1 VISYLWRFFGVGIL
15 TTEGK
20 PLNGESV
27 IQRPRARLPAAAALA
42 TIATWGLIASSNAV
56 AQDGQRESGTIKVG
70 VVSPQSG
77 ANSRYGA
84 FAWKG
89 ARLAADE
96 INAGGGIL
104 GRKIELVSGDSQ
116 CAPSEGVSAAQRLIR
131 FDHVSMIIG
140 DVCSSVT
147 LAMQPVVEA
156 AHVLLMNAA
165 SSNPEITYRA
175 GVGGFKWTFRNYPTD
190 ELRAAIALQY
200 AVEKKHYTKFAVL
213 SVDSDYGRGAIAFT
227 KKYLPRYPAQI
238 LSEDYY
244 KETETDFRPVL
255 TKIKYSGAQAVIMY
269 GQADTTPIIARQMF
283 EMGLGGKVGLVGN
296 GEFTTAATI
305 AAAPRVMNGAVEVA
319 AWLPEWQNPR
329 SRQFV
334 DDYKKVYAGE
344 VPSVQA
350 YSPWESLHL
359 LARAAQEAGSVDN
372 DKIRRALT
380 QIRYESVMGTVTFDD
395 HQQAVLPMVLV
406 EDVDGKPM
414 IKGAMY
420 SKVDYPHR

>member
-1 VISYLWRFFGVGIL
+1 MSKGLG
-15 TTEGK
+15 
-20 PLNGESV
+20 
-27 IQRPRARLPAAAALA
+27 QRLPATIALA
-42 TIATWGLIASSNAV
+42 TMALGGALIASCAF
-56 AQDGQRESGTIKVG
+56 AQEDVSETRVIKVG
-70 VVSPQSG
+70 IVSPQSG

-96 INAGGGIL
+96 INADGGVL
-104 GRKIELVSGDSQ
+104 GRKVELVNGDSQ
-116 CAPSEGVSAAQRLIR
+116 CAPAEGVSATQRLIR
-131 FDHVSMIIG
+131 FDHVAMIIG

-147 LAMQPVVEA
+147 LAMQPVAES
-156 AHVLLMNAA
+156 AHVILMNAA

-200 AVEKKHYTKFAVL
+200 AVQRKHYTKFAVL

-227 KKYLPRYPAQI
+227 KKYLPKYQATI

-255 TKIKYSGAQAVIMY
+255 TKIKYSGAQAIIMY

-283 EMGLGGKVGLVGN
+283 EMGLAGKVGLVGN
-296 GEFTTAATI
+296 GEFATATTI
-305 AAAPRVMNGAVEVA
+305 AAAPRVMDGAVEVA

-329 SRQFV
+329 SRKFV
-334 DDYKKVYAGE
+334 SDYQKAYGGE

-359 LARAAQEAGSVDN
+359 LARAVQEAGSVDN
-372 DKIRRALT
+372 DKVRAALT
-380 QIRYESVMGTVTFDD
+380 RIRYEGVMGQVTFDD

-406 EDVDGKPM
+406 EDTDGKPV

-420 SKVDYPHR
+420 SKVDYPSR

>member
-1 VISYLWRFFGVGIL
+1 LWRFFGVGIL
-15 TTEGK
+15 TDEDK
-20 PLNGESV
+20 PPNGVSV
-27 IQRPRARLPAAAALA
+27 IQRSRTRLPAV
-42 TIATWGLIASSNAV
+42 IAFAIVAIWGVIASSNTF
-56 AQDGQRESGTIKVG
+56 AQDRQTESGTIKVG
-70 VVSPQSG
+70 IVSPQSG

-96 INAGGGIL
+96 INAEGGIL
-104 GRKIELVSGDSQ
+104 GRKIELVNGDSQ
-116 CAPSEGVSAAQRLIR
+116 CAPAEGVSAAQRLIR

-227 KKYLPRYPAQI
+227 KKYLPRYPARI

-255 TKIKYSGAQAVIMY
+255 TKIKYSGAQAIIMY
-269 GQADTTPIIARQMF
+269 GQADTTPIIARQML
-283 EMGLGGKVGLVGN
+283 EMGLAGKVGLVGN

-305 AAAPRVMNGAVEVA
+305 AAAPRVMEGAVEVA
-319 AWLPEWQNPR
+319 AWLPEWQSPR
-329 SRQFV
+329 SRKFV
-334 DDYKKVYAGE
+334 VDYQKAYGGE
-344 VPSVQA
+344 MPSVQA

-359 LARAAQEAGSVDN
+359 LARAAREAGSVDN
-372 DKIRRALT
+372 ASIRRALLR
-380 QIRYESVMGTVTFDD
+380 IKYESVMGTVTFDD
-395 HQQAVLPMVLV
+395 HQQAILPMVLV
-406 EDVDGKPM
+406 EDTDGRPA
-414 IKGAMY
+414 IKGAMV
-420 SKVDYPHR
+420 SKVDYPKQ

>member
-1 VISYLWRFFGVGIL
+1 LWRFFGVGIL
-15 TTEGK
+15 TDEDK
-20 PLNGESV
+20 PPNGVSV
-27 IQRPRARLPAAAALA
+27 IQRSRTRLPALIAL
-42 TIATWGLIASSNAV
+42 TIVVISGVIASSSTS
-56 AQDGQRESGTIKVG
+56 AQVRQTESGTIRVG
-70 VVSPQSG
+70 IVSPQSG

-96 INAGGGIL
+96 INAEGGIL
-104 GRKIELVSGDSQ
+104 GRKIELVNGDSQ
-116 CAPSEGVSAAQRLIR
+116 CAPAEGVSAAQRLIR

-156 AHVLLMNAA
+156 ANVLLMNAA

-175 GVGGFKWTFRNYPTD
+175 GIGGFKWTFRNYPTD

-255 TKIKYSGAQAVIMY
+255 TKIKYSGAQAIIMY
-269 GQADTTPIIARQMF
+269 GQADTTPIIARQML
-283 EMGLGGKVGLVGN
+283 EMGLAGKVGLVGN

-305 AAAPRVMNGAVEVA
+305 AAAPRVMEGAVEVA
-319 AWLPEWQNPR
+319 AWLPEWQSPR
-329 SRQFV
+329 SRKFV
-334 DDYKKVYAGE
+334 VDYQKAYGGE
-344 VPSVQA
+344 MPSVQA

-372 DKIRRALT
+372 ARIRRALL
-380 QIRYESVMGTVTFDD
+380 QIKYESVMGTVTFDD
-395 HQQAVLPMVLV
+395 HQQAILPMVLV
-406 EDVDGKPM
+406 EDTDGRPS
-414 IKGAMY
+414 IKGAMV
-420 SKVDYPHR
+420 SKVDYPKQ

>member
-1 VISYLWRFFGVGIL
+1 MPERLR
-15 TTEGK
+15 
-20 PLNGESV
+20 
-27 IQRPRARLPAAAALA
+27 QRLPTAAALA
-42 TIATWGLIASSNAV
+42 IVAIGGALIASCAV
-56 AQDGQRESGTIKVG
+56 AQEDVGERGVIKVG
-70 VVSPQSG
+70 IVSPQSG

-96 INAGGGIL
+96 INAAGGVL
-104 GRKIELVSGDSQ
+104 GRKIELVNGDSQ
-116 CAPSEGVSAAQRLIR
+116 CAPAEGVSATQRLIR
-131 FDHVSMIIG
+131 FDHVAMIIG

-147 LAMQPVVEA
+147 LAMQPVAES
-156 AHVLLMNAA
+156 AHVILMNAA

-200 AVEKKHYTKFAVL
+200 AVQRKHYTKFAVL

-227 KKYLPRYPAQI
+227 KKYLPRYQATI

-255 TKIKYSGAQAVIMY
+255 TKIKYSGAQAIIMY

-283 EMGLGGKVGLVGN
+283 EMGLAGKVGLVGN
-296 GEFTTAATI
+296 GEFATATTI
-305 AAAPRVMNGAVEVA
+305 AAAPRVMDGAVEVA

-329 SRQFV
+329 SRKFV
-334 DDYKKVYAGE
+334 SDYQKAYDGE
-344 VPSVQA
+344 IPSVQA

-359 LARAAQEAGSVDN
+359 LARAVQEAGSVDN
-372 DKIRRALT
+372 DKVRAALT
-380 QIRYESVMGTVTFDD
+380 RIRYEGVMGQVTFDD
-395 HQQAVLPMVLV
+395 HQQAILPMVLV
-406 EDVDGKPM
+406 EDTDGKPV

-420 SKVDYPHR
+420 SKVDYPNR

>member
-1 VISYLWRFFGVGIL
+1 LWRFFGVGIL
-15 TTEGK
+15 TDEDK
-20 PLNGESV
+20 PPNGVSV
-27 IQRPRARLPAAAALA
+27 IQRSRTRLPAV
-42 TIATWGLIASSNAV
+42 IAFAIVAIWGVIASSNTF
-56 AQDGQRESGTIKVG
+56 AQDRQTESGTIKVG
-70 VVSPQSG
+70 IVSPQSG

-96 INAGGGIL
+96 INAEGGIL
-104 GRKIELVSGDSQ
+104 GRKIELVNGDSQ
-116 CAPSEGVSAAQRLIR
+116 CAPAEGVSAAQRLIR

-227 KKYLPRYPAQI
+227 KKYLPRYPARI

-255 TKIKYSGAQAVIMY
+255 TKIKYSGAQAIIMY
-269 GQADTTPIIARQMF
+269 GQADTTPIIARQML
-283 EMGLGGKVGLVGN
+283 EMGLAGKVGLVGN

-305 AAAPRVMNGAVEVA
+305 AAAPRVMEGAVEVA
-319 AWLPEWQNPR
+319 AWLPEWQSPR
-329 SRQFV
+329 SRKFV
-334 DDYKKVYAGE
+334 VDYQKAYGGE
-344 VPSVQA
+344 MPSVQA

-372 DKIRRALT
+372 ASIRRALLR
-380 QIRYESVMGTVTFDD
+380 IKYESVMGTVTFDD
-395 HQQAVLPMVLV
+395 HQQAILPMVLV
-406 EDVDGKPM
+406 EDTDGRPA
-414 IKGAMY
+414 IKGAMV
-420 SKVDYPHR
+420 SKVDYPKQ

>member
-1 VISYLWRFFGVGIL
+1 MVKRLKKRRCAMITRVTIALWGVIS
-15 TTEGK
+15 
-20 PLNGESV
+20 
-27 IQRPRARLPAAAALA
+27 
-42 TIATWGLIASSNAV
+42 ASCAF
-56 AQDGQRESGTIKVG
+56 AQERQGDNGTIKIG
-70 VVSPQSG
+70 IVSPQSG

-89 ARLAADE
+89 AQLAAEE
-96 INAGGGIL
+96 INAAGGVL
-104 GRKIELVSGDSQ
+104 GRKITLVSGDSQ
-116 CAPSEGVSAAQRLIR
+116 CAPAEGVSATQRLIR

-147 LAMQPVVEA
+147 LAMQPVVES
-156 AHVLLMNAA
+156 AHVILMNAA

-200 AVEKKHYTKFAVL
+200 AVQRKHYTKFAVL

-227 KKYLPRYPAQI
+227 KKYLPRYPAKI

-255 TKIKYSGAQAVIMY
+255 TKIKYSGAQAVILY

-283 EMGLGGKVGLVGN
+283 EMGLAGKVGLVGN
-296 GEFTTAATI
+296 GEFANPATI
-305 AAAPRVMNGAVEVA
+305 AAAPRVMDGAVEVA

-329 SRQFV
+329 SRAFV
-334 DDYKKVYAGE
+334 RDYQKAYGGE

-359 LARAAQEAGSVDN
+359 LARAVQEAGSVDN
-372 DKIRRALT
+372 DRIRRALT
-380 QIRYESVMGTVTFDD
+380 QIKYDGVMGQVTFDD

-406 EDVDGKPM
+406 EDTDGKPV

-420 SKVDYPHR
+420 SKVDYPRR

>member
-1 VISYLWRFFGVGIL
+1 MTAAPGAFSQESKSGGETLKIGI
-15 TTEGK
+15 
-20 PLNGESV
+20 
-27 IQRPRARLPAAAALA
+27 I
-42 TIATWGLIASSNAV
+42 
-56 AQDGQRESGTIKVG
+56 
-70 VVSPQSG
+70 SPQSG

-89 ARLAADE
+89 AQLAAEE
-96 INAGGGIL
+96 INAAGGVL
-104 GRKIELVSGDSQ
+104 GRRIILVNGDSQ
-116 CAPSEGVSAAQRLIR
+116 CSSAEGVSATQRLIR

-156 AHVLLMNAA
+156 AHVILMNAA

-200 AVEKKHYTKFAVL
+200 AVQVKHHQKFAVL

-227 KKYLPRYPAQI
+227 KKYLSRYTAQI

-255 TKIKYSGAQAVIMY
+255 TKIKYSGAQAIIVY
-269 GQADTTPIIARQMF
+269 GQADTTPIVARQMN
-283 EMGLGGKVGLVGN
+283 EMMLAGKVGLVGN
-296 GEFTTAATI
+296 GEFASPVTI
-305 AAAPRVMNGAVEVA
+305 AAGPKVMEGAVEVA

-329 SRQFV
+329 SRKFV
-334 DDYKKVYAGE
+334 RDYEHAYDGE

-350 YSPWESLHL
+350 YSPWESLHM
-359 LARAAQEAGSVDN
+359 LAQAVQQAGRVDN
-372 DKIRRALT
+372 HSIRVALKNM
-380 QIRYESVMGTVTFDD
+380 RYNGVMGEVTFDD

-406 EDVDGKPM
+406 EDEGGKPV

-420 SKVDYPHR
+420 SKVDYLRR